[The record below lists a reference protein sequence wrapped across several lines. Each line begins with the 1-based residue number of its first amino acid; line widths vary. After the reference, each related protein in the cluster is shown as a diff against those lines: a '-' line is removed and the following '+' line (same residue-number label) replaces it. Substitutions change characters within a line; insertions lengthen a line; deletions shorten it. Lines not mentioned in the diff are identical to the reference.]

1 MDHRWVWIELPGL
14 RRCLPQQNRY
24 ATGIDRA
31 LQVDVGIARE
41 PHRPS
46 RLDAGTLQRQLHR
59 MNGGLVARGIEGADD
74 APEIPVPAQVRCL
87 LAQMIAFL
95 VADDGQVEAAA
106 MQILQEG

>member
-1 MDHRWVWIELPGL
+1 MDHRWVWIELPRL
-14 RRCLPQQNRY
+14 RRCLSQQDRY

-41 PHRPS
+41 PHRAS

-59 MNGGLVARGIEGADD
+59 MNGGLLARRVEGPDD
-74 APEIPVPAQVRCL
+74 AAEIPVPTQVRRL
-87 LAQMIAFL
+87 LAQIVAFL

-106 MQILQEG
+106 VQ